1 LIYFYILLQI
11 MLTVP
16 ISLGELIDKI
26 TILKIKQ
33 AKMIDADKLANVNK
47 EYDLLINILKENSNI
62 DERHELFIELY
73 KLNLEFWE
81 YHDWQREK
89 WLDLKNSPNIIDIE
103 LYRRNA
109 DEHVLNDKRAE
120 IKKRINTIY
129 ASEIIEEKQFTSYK
143 I

>member
-1 LIYFYILLQI
+1 

-89 WLDLKNSPNIIDIE
+89 WLELKNSPNIIDIE